1 MNYLLDTHTCIWSVS
16 EKEKLSLP
24 VTNIMEDADNNFW
37 VSKISLLEIVI
48 KKKTARIE
56 EFNISFPEFVN
67 SLIFSGYSILDLKD
81 GHLETYAQLDFH
93 ETHRDPFD
101 RYLLASARFENFA
114 IITKDEKFQLYKDT
128 FKIVW

>member
-16 EKEKLSLP
+16 EKEKLSLL

-56 EFNISFPEFVN
+56 EFNISFSEFVN

-81 GHLETYAQLDFH
+81 GHLETYTQLDFH